1 MRDSQLI
8 GIGYSENIPVTFNQ
22 KPEVSRRKHMNKGG
36 RSNFGRGA
44 DAGFSNSW
52 SFLVLPEEDQGGQWG

>member
-22 KPEVSRRKHMNKGG
+22 KPEVSRRKHMKKGG

-44 DAGFSNSW
+44 DAGFSE
-52 SFLVLPEEDQGGQWG
+52 LLELLGAP